1 MKCLSVNLGIFSV
14 CDGRSFDKIFI
25 IKKKMVIVIK
35 SKISTKVLLEVA
47 DGESD

>member
-14 CDGRSFDKIFI
+14 CDSRSFGKIFI
-25 IKKKMVIVIK
+25 IKKKVVIK

-47 DGESD
+47 DDERD